1 MSERISGANVRHP
14 TFTAAEWMASDGRD
28 VPLSF
33 LDAVADQ
40 MEADAAE
47 LARLRRA
54 CTVQNDAVC
63 QTLGRVVGY
72 PRYADDQSRFP
83 SATEDDGV
91 CIGDHVAETLAVEVA
106 SALERSQMICREQKA
121 TLDSLQGIRALDAQ
135 RIEVQRAELARLT
148 PLAAMGEALRRV
160 REHPERDTKIALWFG
175 GADWGSGCFTL
186 DDGRITASTWVEL
199 ADKLDALAAARVP
212 KPKPEPDIAT
222 LYLELLYQVANKIPG
237 ETRHETARRI
247 IRQHENRP
255 SGPAQGAT
263 GTNAWLHPDSSFTVT
278 PVRGEA

>member
-14 TFTAAEWMASDGRD
+14 AFTAAEWMASPQRN
-28 VPLSF
+28 VPQSF
-33 LDAVADQ
+33 LDAMADQ
-40 MEADAAE
+40 TEADAADLE
-47 LARLRRA
+47 RLRRA

-106 SALERSQMICREQKA
+106 SALERSQMICRRQKA

-212 KPKPEPDIAT
+212 GPEPEPEPPQEWCVVRMDNPHVVLPVEWGFMSRERVWRAACGHPA
-222 LYLELLYQVANKIPG
+222 YQ
-237 ETRHETARRI
+237 RRTAARVVR
-247 IRQHENRP
+247 
-255 SGPAQGAT
+255 
-263 GTNAWLHPDSSFTVT
+263 HPDGSFTVI
-278 PVRGEA
+278 PERGE